1 MFVELFSDVTFV
13 ILLAAFHVL
22 LVLTLLSKGKQ
33 KSQGLRWLMQYDQS
47 TSSKAWWRGFLL
59 IARWLRATFSSTEAE
74 MQKKCLEAGIYNK
87 QVALYYMP
95 IKYCTLFAGGTVIY
109 WLSQEQNWKPLNL
122 MVVAAIWVV
131 IVLIFPDAY
140 ISSRAKSLRVK
151 ISNKLP
157 YMIDLLAVCV
167 QTGMTIEA
175 SMSYLSKEMMSF
187 DKDLGHMLNKTNDRI
202 QIIGIEQALVELH
215 TRVPTNEMRSFVM
228 TLNQSLQY
236 GTSIYSVLT
245 TLSSEIRE
253 VQMLG
258 LEEKIGQLSA
268 KMSIPLILFIMFPIV
283 ILITAPG
290 IMRMMY
296 G

>member
-1 MFVELFSDVTFV
+1 MFVELFSDIKFV
-13 ILLAAFHVL
+13 ILLMAFYVL
-22 LVLTLLSKGKQ
+22 LVLILLSKNKQ
-33 KSQGLRWLMQYDQS
+33 KSQGLRWLMYYDESKQS
-47 TSSKAWWRGFLL
+47 KTHWSGFLF

-74 MQKKCLEAGIYNK
+74 MQKKFLEAGIYNK
-87 QVALYYMP
+87 QLALYYMP
-95 IKYCTLFAGGTVIY
+95 TKYFSLFVGGGIIY
-109 WLSQEQNWKPLNL
+109 WLSQQQSWKPVNL
-122 MVVAAIWVV
+122 MVIAAVWVV
-131 IVLIFPDAY
+131 VVLIIPDAY
-140 ISSRAKSLRVK
+140 LSSKAKSLRVK

-236 GTSIYSVLT
+236 GTSIYTVLT

-268 KMSIPLILFIMFPIV
+268 KMSVPLILFVMFPIV
-283 ILITAPG
+283 ILIAAPG
-290 IMRMMY
+290 IMRMMN

>member
-1 MFVELFSDVTFV
+1 MFVELFSDKLFV
-13 ILLAAFHVL
+13 SLLVVFYVL
-22 LVLTLLSKGKQ
+22 FVLTLFSANKQ
-33 KSQGLRWLMQYDQS
+33 KSQGMKWLMRYHESNAPQPRWGLLMS
-47 TSSKAWWRGFLL
+47 FLRSISS
-59 IARWLRATFSSTEAE
+59 IFSFSELDS
-74 MQKKCLEAGIYNK
+74 QKKFMEAGIYNK

-95 IKYCTLFAGGTVIY
+95 MKYFILFFGGGIIY
-109 WLSQEQNWKPLNL
+109 WLSEIQEWQTNNL
-122 MVVAAIWVV
+122 VIISSGWLVFIVV
-131 IVLIFPDAY
+131 LPDAY
-140 ISSRAKSLRVK
+140 LASKAKNLKAK

-157 YMIDLLAVCV
+157 YFIDLLAVCV

-175 SMSYLSKEMMSF
+175 SMAYLSKEMMSF

-202 QIIGIEQALVELH
+202 QIVGINQALIELH
-215 TRVPTNEMRSFVM
+215 LRVPTNEMRSFVM

-236 GTSIYSVLT
+236 GTSIYHVLT

-258 LEEKIGQLSA
+258 LEEKIGKLSA

-283 ILITAPG
+283 ILIAAPG
-290 IMRMMY
+290 IMRMMN